1 MGGAL
6 CEEPHKAKEA
16 MMAELSRPVGL
27 GLAARG
33 TVSDSVAW
41 AERARRA
48 GLDSVWIHDSYF
60 ERDAVTYASAIASRV
75 GGIRVAMGAL
85 NPLTRH
91 PVLVAMTV
99 SAVDDMAPG
108 RVILGMGTGLPLR
121 LAQMGIPYTP
131 DSGLEAVSQAIDT
144 MRALWSGERVPS
156 GQPNL
161 PPVQPMF
168 PPVHRVPIYIA
179 AYRSAFLRL
188 AGVKADGYL
197 ARPAESIASLRGM
210 LATLRE
216 ASVAAGRAEHA
227 VDVAGYLLTLVD
239 RSRREALNRA
249 KREPFVI
256 YMMSVQSDLA
266 MRRAGLD
273 PELKDRVAEAWRAE
287 DYHMAANLIP
297 DELLDA
303 FMLCGTREEVAE
315 GAAAYHQAGMD
326 LPLLQPV
333 LQTEDQVREVL
344 GAAVEYGGTAP
355 ARAPQPSA
363 RPPSAT
369 AAAVGGPAGSSG
381 HDGPAT
387 ARRERRGI
395 VRRAGAWFEIARPF
409 SFTASTVPVAAGGA
423 LAALD
428 GRLDW
433 PLFVWALLAAVLL
446 HIGTN
451 VVNEIY
457 DVRKGIDSITSPRA
471 SHALLKGRLSEREAF
486 TVAAIAFT
494 GCVAIGI
501 WLVAARGW
509 PVAVF
514 GVLGLIGGLG
524 YTAPP
529 LEYKFHAL
537 GPPLVFL
544 LMGPLMVV
552 GSYYVSSGTF
562 TWSALVASLPV
573 GLLVTA
579 ILHGNEWRDVSE
591 DARAGISTL
600 SIRVGRRFAH
610 ELYLTLVIGA
620 YLVLALAVAL
630 GALPPLSMLAML
642 SLPLLVRAV
651 RASELGA
658 TGQQRAIA
666 MIDLETAQLHA
677 AFGFLLVAGLAIA
690 AAVR

>member
-1 MGGAL
+1 M
-6 CEEPHKAKEA
+6 P
-16 MMAELSRPVGL
+16 ELSKPIGL

-33 TVSDSVAW
+33 SVADAVAW
-41 AERARRA
+41 AGQAGRA

-75 GGIRVAMGAL
+75 TGVRVGLGAL

-91 PVLVAMTV
+91 PVVVAMTV
-99 SAVDDMAPG
+99 SALDDMAPG

-121 LAQMGIPYTP
+121 LAQMGIPYRP
-131 DSGLEAVSQAIDT
+131 EAAVESVSQAIDT
-144 MRALWSGERVPS
+144 MRALWSGERVPP
-156 GQPNL
+156 GTPGL

-188 AGVKADGYL
+188 AGQKADGYL
-197 ARPAESIASLRGM
+197 ARPAESIASLRKM
-210 LATLRE
+210 LATMR
-216 ASVAAGRAEHA
+216 AAAVAAGRSEGA
-227 VDVAGYLLTLVD
+227 VEVAGYLLTLVD
-239 RSRREALNRA
+239 SSRREALNRA

-273 PELKDRVAEAWRAE
+273 PELKDRVGAAWRAE
-287 DYHMAANLIP
+287 DYHAAASLIP

-303 FMLCGTREEVAE
+303 FMLCGTREEVAA

-333 LQTEDQVREVL
+333 LQEEGQVREVL
-344 GAAVEYGGTAP
+344 AAAAEYGRGAVSAAAPPVPTTAGPVPAAAAP
-355 ARAPQPSA
+355 AVPAAP
-363 RPPSAT
+363 
-369 AAAVGGPAGSSG
+369 V
-381 HDGPAT
+381 PAT
-387 ARRERRGI
+387 RRQGVGVRLGRRL
-395 VRRAGAWFEIARPF
+395 GAWFEIARPF
-409 SFTASTVPVAAGGA
+409 SFTASVVPVAAAGA

-428 GRLDW
+428 RRLDW
-433 PLFVWALLAAVLL
+433 PLFLGALLAGVLL
-446 HIGTN
+446 HLGTN
-451 VVNEIY
+451 VINEIY

-471 SHALLKGRLSEREAF
+471 SHALLKGRLAEREAF
-486 TVAAIAFT
+486 ALAAVAFAGAAAI
-494 GCVAIGI
+494 GV
-501 WLVAARGW
+501 WLLAARGW
-509 PVAVF
+509 PVAAL
-514 GVLGLIGGLG
+514 GLLGLIGGLG

-552 GSYYVSSGTF
+552 GAYYVSTGTLS
-562 TWSALVASLPV
+562 WDALLVSLPV

-600 SIRVGRRFAH
+600 SIRAGRRAAH
-610 ELYLTLVIGA
+610 TLYLSLVLGA
-620 YLVLALAVAL
+620 YLVLSLAVAVH
-630 GALPPLSMLAML
+630 ALPAQSLLAML
-642 SLPLLVRAV
+642 SLPLLVRAI
-651 RASELGA
+651 RSSELGA
-658 TGQQRAIA
+658 SGQQRAIA

-677 AFGFLLVAGLAIA
+677 AFGLLLVAGIAIA
-690 AAVR
+690 AVLR